1 MDAGGNLKLRRTIWA
16 GLATNALVRD
26 APKSFE
32 ISKVTSLTY
41 TPVWIRTVFML
52 PFLWAA
58 VDPLRFIEIHPT
70 PFAEARSAAA
80 YRDTSYFVSLIFG
93 LMTIFATV
101 LTHIF
106 EAGRRHKLPHE
117 SGKVLPI
124 VKDKYAAK
132 PSNLQS
138 EPHAT
143 SRDA

>member
-58 VDPLRFIEIHPT
+58 VDPLRFIEVHPT
-70 PFAEARSAAA
+70 PFAKARSAAA

-106 EAGRRHKLPHE
+106 EAGRRHELPQ
-117 SGKVLPI
+117 
-124 VKDKYAAK
+124 
-132 PSNLQS
+132 SN
-138 EPHAT
+138 
-143 SRDA
+143 DN